1 MLAGRFSGGRP
12 TVTTDIQTGTLLD
25 GPPEIFRRAVD
36 AWSRQAVDWDA
47 TAETPEPYPA
57 EETTIDRAVT
67 VRGPG
72 TFFGRE
78 LRTLVF
84 EPHAGEGW
92 WFDRSD
98 RPMDL
103 PTRVSVRNVWTTGQ
117 MVSNIVLR
125 SGDPHNYIRMV
136 EHIIALRLGL
146 GLDNLTIRLDSGDP
160 PLFDRGSLD
169 LVEALE
175 NAEIVPAGR
184 PARYVTVREPVSIV
198 SPGGAFVTLRPC
210 VAPTPRLTLDAAIDF
225 PTAIGKQRLRF
236 HLDRVHFRMG
246 AVART
251 NTSAVKKLYCQ
262 TIGRLFADIRHLGY
276 SNRNLLIAGRSRY
289 WNEPRL
295 PHNGRSLE
303 AGWHRAV
310 LDLLAALALIDEGR
324 FVGEV
329 VSYKAGH
336 ALDVRLITLLYRDGL
351 LAPFPPGAGPGVGGG
366 AGGGGVGG
374 GVAGSGK

>member
-1 MLAGRFSGGRP
+1 MTS
-12 TVTTDIQTGTLLD
+12 DSQTGALLD
-25 GPPEIFRRAVD
+25 GPPEVFRRALD
-36 AWSRQAVDWDA
+36 AWSRQAVDLDA
-47 TAETPEPYPA
+47 TAEAPAPYSDR
-57 EETTIDRAVT
+57 ETTIGRAVT

-78 LRTLVF
+78 MRTLVF
-84 EPHAGEGW
+84 EPHDGEGW

-98 RPMDL
+98 RPLDL

-117 MVSNIVLR
+117 IVSNIVLR

-146 GLDNLTIRLDSGDP
+146 GLDNLMIRLDSGDP

-175 NAEIVPAGR
+175 GASLVPTGR
-184 PARYVTVREPVSIV
+184 PVRHVTVREPVSIV
-198 SPGGAFVTLRPC
+198 SPGGAFVVLRPC
-210 VAPTPRLTLDAAIDF
+210 TAPTPRLTIDAAVDF
-225 PTAIGKQRLRF
+225 PTAIGQQRLRF
-236 HLDRVHFRMG
+236 HLDRERFRMG

-251 NTSAVKKLYCQ
+251 NTSAAKKLYCQ

-276 SNRNLLIAGRSRY
+276 SNRNLLIAGRRRY

-336 ALDVRLITLLYRDGL
+336 ALDVRLVTLLYREGL
-351 LAPFPPGAGPGVGGG
+351 LAPFKA
-366 AGGGGVGG
+366 
-374 GVAGSGK
+374 